1 MIELLE
7 SKLSSSG
14 MTPNQSLV
22 EYMDDW
28 IAEVLLGQPPRGG
41 GGGALAAAA
50 NEREDVRLE
59 LSQADSDLLSETL
72 NSTLLKWIC
81 ELNGLQECVVYR
93 VITKEADLKL
103 ESETD
108 VNVASLG
115 FKPTLEQIREKY
127 GEGWEEAAP
136 VSPQTSSANKQPEA
150 PSSFA
155 EPGTT
160 DPEKDAIDE
169 LIQQELDQWRPVME
183 PMVSPVRDL
192 MQRAAD
198 QGWTAQQ
205 LLDELPKILSQ
216 MDDSEL
222 MAALLRTSFAARAGA
237 AAGLENE

>member
-1 MIELLE
+1 MAGTL
-7 SKLSSSG
+7 
-14 MTPNQSLV
+14 
-22 EYMDDW
+22 
-28 IAEVLLGQPPRGG
+28 AEVLLGQPPRGD

-72 NSTLLKWIC
+72 NATLIKWIC

-115 FKPTLEQIREKY
+115 FKPSLEYVREKY
-127 GEGWEEAAP
+127 GEGWEEATPPETA
-136 VSPQTSSANKQPEA
+136 SLANPDKT
-150 PSSFA
+150 SSFA
-155 EPGTT
+155 EPTT
-160 DPEKDAIDE
+160 PSTTSEKDAIDA
-169 LIQQELDQWRPVME
+169 LIEQELAQWQPVME
-183 PMVSPVRDL
+183 PMVAPLRDL

-205 LLDELPKILSQ
+205 LLDALPQLLPQ

-222 MAALLRTSFAARAGA
+222 MAALLRTSFAARVGA
-237 AAGLENE
+237 AAGIENG